1 MRNLKVMTFNLKYD
15 FKAQDNNEWSQRCL
29 RITKLIKDHLPDI
42 IGTQEGLIHMLDD
55 MDDLLD
61 EYSWVEKIEKEMGK
75 MNLMQFSF

>member
-42 IGTQEGLIHMLDD
+42 IGTQEGL
-55 MDDLLD
+55 
-61 EYSWVEKIEKEMGK
+61 
-75 MNLMQFSF
+75 